1 MNFLTT
7 LPGRGRASLLARRAP
22 AFRQRF
28 TAQLRRLL
36 LPLATLVLLLLAG
49 LAPSAAQ
56 AETISCPDLTLA
68 AMAVRSE
75 TLIDKAD
82 MNAGTCE
89 ASADE
94 ATYDSGFRLFAYT
107 EGAASSGAAFWVL
120 PGVVIGGK
128 SYRFWADD
136 GNPVVCTGAGCG
148 TWERGDYALCYPL
161 SGACHFSA
169 TLLVNGEPASIS
181 GDVPSGEYK
190 ITNITVDY
198 EPASLPPPPQTD
210 PEFSS
215 FPENIE
221 LDVDYPETGAVA
233 TWDEPTATDPD
244 TPVTITRTAGPA
256 SGSTFPLGVTT
267 VTYEAEDSAGDTA
280 EQSFTVT
287 VTRQTPGSVT
297 FIVLSEADRRFAFT
311 SAESALDTSVVTL
324 GGTGSSGAILLKP
337 GRYDFG
343 FSGPADVALTSASC
357 SDGGSMDLAARSG
370 SIVLASDAS
379 VTCTLSALNSV
390 EDTVAQLSA
399 MASIRSQLVLLT
411 APELD
416 RRLDRLAGT
425 PGGGSVG
432 GFGMSFADPSLPL
445 SFRMDQDG
453 GSFALSLADAQASGA
468 HAAAESLGDG
478 TPAPIEPLDVWIEG
492 QFARFEASGGNGDFA
507 VLHAGLDYLL
517 NPDLLVGIGGQLDWI
532 GMSADGG
539 TGRLDGIGYMVGP
552 YLTANLAEGLYLDAR
567 AAWGQSSNRVD
578 PYGSYVDTTAGQR
591 GLVTAALGGK
601 AEFGGLEIQPEARL
615 SWYREV
621 IAGYVDSLSVAIP
634 EVTVDTGTLEFGPTF
649 RLPGVSG
656 DGAVLTPFAQI
667 TGIWTFAQTGTA
679 TGVSSQPGLDEAAWR
694 ASLKAG
700 LDLITAGGFSLSA
713 SAFYDGIGTAAYRA
727 AGGNLAIGQSF

>member
-1 MNFLTT
+1 MNFLST
-7 LPGRGRASLLARRAP
+7 LPGRGRASLLARRAL
-22 AFRQRF
+22 AR
-28 TAQLRRLL
+28 LHRLL
-36 LPLATLVLLLLAG
+36 LPLATLLVLLLGG
-49 LAPSAAQ
+49 LAPSAAL
-56 AETISCPDLTLA
+56 AKTISCSDMVMTVLN
-68 AMAVRSE
+68 VRSE
-75 TLIDKAD
+75 MPANYIDMD
-82 MNAGTCE
+82 RETCVQQPITT
-89 ASADE
+89 AAPSFF
-94 ATYDSGFRLFAYT
+94 SGFGLQAYT
-107 EGAASSGAAFWVL
+107 ETPASEPYTVLQILPAAI
-120 PGVVIGGK
+120 IGGK
-128 SYRFWADD
+128 GRRFDEAS
-136 GNPVVCTGAGCG
+136 PVRCTGDGCVDP
-148 TWERGDYALCYPL
+148 RRFDYAHCNP
-161 SGACHFSA
+161 
-169 TLLVNGEPASIS
+169 TNGSCSVSASIEVS
-181 GDVPSGEYK
+181 GKPATISGVVPSGEYR
-190 ITNITVDY
+190 ITNITVTYD
-198 EPASLPPPPQTD
+198 PTSLPTPPQID

-221 LDVDYPETGAVA
+221 IEVDYPETGAVA

-287 VTRQTPGSVT
+287 VTRDSPGSVT
-297 FIVLSEADRRFAFT
+297 FVVLSEADRRFAFT
-311 SAESALDTSVVTL
+311 SSESALDTTVVTL
-324 GGTGSSGAILLKP
+324 GGTGSSGAILLRP
-337 GRYDFG
+337 GRYEFG
-343 FSGPADVALTSASC
+343 FSGPADVALNAASC

-370 SIVLASDAS
+370 SFVLASDES

-416 RRLDRLAGT
+416 RRLNRLSGT
-425 PGGGSVG
+425 PRGGSVG
-432 GFGMSFADPSLPL
+432 GLGMSFADPRLPL
-445 SFRMDQDG
+445 SFRMDEDG
-453 GSFALSLADAQASGA
+453 GSFALSLADARASGA
-468 HAAAESLGDG
+468 SAAAESLGDG
-478 TPAPIEPLDVWIEG
+478 TPAPVDPLDVWIEG
-492 QFARFEASGGNGDFA
+492 QFARFDASGGSGDFA
-507 VLHAGLDYLL
+507 MLHAGLDYLVSKS
-517 NPDLLVGIGGQLDWI
+517 LLVGIGGQLDWI

-578 PYGSYVDTTAGQR
+578 PFGSYVDTTLGQR

-601 AEFGGLEIQPEARL
+601 ADFGGLEIRPEARL

-634 EVTVDTGTLEFGPTF
+634 EITVDTGTLAFGPTF
-649 RLPGVSG
+649 RLPGLSS
-656 DGAVLTPFAQI
+656 DGATLTPFAQV

-679 TGVSSQPGLDEAAWR
+679 TGVSSQPGLDEAALR

-700 LDLITAGGFSLSA
+700 LDLVTADGFSLSA